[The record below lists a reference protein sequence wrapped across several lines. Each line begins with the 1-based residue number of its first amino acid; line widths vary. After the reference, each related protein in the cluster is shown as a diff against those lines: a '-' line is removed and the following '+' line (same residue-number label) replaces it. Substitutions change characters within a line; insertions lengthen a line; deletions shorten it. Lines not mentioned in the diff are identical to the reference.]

1 MKIVYFGSDVFLD
14 VFEYLHLN
22 HEILALYTYHMEE
35 DYFNEHNIVQLAHMS
50 GIPVCYGQITED
62 EMLSYMEKEGCE
74 LFFVAEY
81 SHKIPVPDDSRFY
94 GVNIHSSLL
103 PEGRSYYP
111 IECAMERGWGEGGV
125 TMHKMQSPWTGGTSW
140 PKGSMTYSRVMT
152 AWIFI

>member
-1 MKIVYFGSDVFLD
+1 M
-14 VFEYLHLN
+14 
-22 HEILALYTYHMEE
+22 
-35 DYFNEHNIVQLAHMS
+35 
-50 GIPVCYGQITED
+50 
-62 EMLSYMEKEGCE
+62 
-74 LFFVAEY
+74 AEY

-111 IECAMERGWGEGGV
+111 IECAMERGLGRSGV
-125 TMHKMQSPWTGGTSW
+125 TMHKIAKSLDRGISW

>member
-14 VFEYLHLN
+14 VFEYLHLS

-74 LFFVAEY
+74 LFFCGG
-81 SHKIPVPDDSRFY
+81 IQPQDS
-94 GVNIHSSLL
+94 
-103 PEGRSYYP
+103 
-111 IECAMERGWGEGGV
+111 CAG
-125 TMHKMQSPWTGGTSW
+125 
-140 PKGSMTYSRVMT
+140 
-152 AWIFI
+152 